1 MTVWVG
7 GAGPLEL
14 VWRGDERR
22 SFGGRALCKTASG
35 DAVLC
40 IANLRPS
47 ATSGP
52 RSAISMNVRTLV
64 VDPLPLGAMDVVLS
78 NAPGFRLFG
87 IDRTGKAESCTLRPA
102 APACKETVGSLKY
115 DGRLCE

>member
-1 MTVWVG
+1 VTVWVG

-78 NAPGFRLFG
+78 NAPGFRFFG
-87 IDRTGKAESCTLRPA
+87 IDRTVTEGRELHPA
-102 APACKETVGSLKY
+102 PSSAGVQG
-115 DGRLCE
+115 DGGVLEIRRTAL